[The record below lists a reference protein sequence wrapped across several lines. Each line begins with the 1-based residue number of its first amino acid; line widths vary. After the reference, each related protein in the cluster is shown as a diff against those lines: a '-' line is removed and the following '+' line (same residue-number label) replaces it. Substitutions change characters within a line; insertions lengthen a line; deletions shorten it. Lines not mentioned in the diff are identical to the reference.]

1 MHIQLGAQCKPEQFN
16 LRQGNSNQDASLCM
30 PVREQSVSVTEE
42 TSPGIVCF
50 LRLSLSSLHLLSVPG
65 SIGMTGKERSPVSI
79 GALVGAGR
87 VSARQLGI
95 QADRGGRGRGNRL
108 ISVEGA
114 RPP

>member
-1 MHIQLGAQCKPEQFN
+1 MHVQLGSQCRPERIDI
-16 LRQGNSNQDASLCM
+16 RQKNGSQGASLCM
-30 PVREQSVSVTEE
+30 QVRGQSVSVTEE

-65 SIGMTGKERSPVSI
+65 SMGMTGKGRSPVSI

-87 VSARQLGI
+87 GSARQLGVW
-95 QADRGGRGRGNRL
+95 ADRGGRDRDNRL

-114 RPP
+114 GPL